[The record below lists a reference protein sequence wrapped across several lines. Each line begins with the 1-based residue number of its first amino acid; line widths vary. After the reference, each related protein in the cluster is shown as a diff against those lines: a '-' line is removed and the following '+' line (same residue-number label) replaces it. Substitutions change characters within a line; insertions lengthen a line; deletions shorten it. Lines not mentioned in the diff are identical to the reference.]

1 MQIDILNPKAT
12 RLLKDLAD
20 MDLIA
25 IRDIADDGFMD
36 AVNAIRAKANTNP
49 PSMEEITEE
58 VEKVRAERHARSKRQ
73 SNH

>member
-20 MDLIA
+20 MNLIA

-36 AVNAIRAKANTNP
+36 AVRDIRAKAKVNP
-49 PSMEEITEE
+49 PSLEEITNE
-58 VEKVRAERHARSKRQ
+58 VEKVRAERYARSKRQ
-73 SNH
+73 GDH